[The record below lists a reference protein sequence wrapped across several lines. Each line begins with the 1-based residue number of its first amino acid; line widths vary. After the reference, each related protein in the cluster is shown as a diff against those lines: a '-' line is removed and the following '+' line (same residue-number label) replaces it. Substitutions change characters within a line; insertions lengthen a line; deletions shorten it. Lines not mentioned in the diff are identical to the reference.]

1 MIALGVG
8 PLASLE
14 ASPSHPAAIAVTGIA
29 WTHVGA
35 RCTGKGLKTTQ
46 ILARGVPVAGMDT
59 TVPQPPHRASRKHSA
74 WASTPLGGHRG
85 KLGASRRNGDTSGRS
100 TGGRGARRA
109 DPPTPLAR
117 EALGRAAGVEQ
128 RRLGRRPRLARTSMR
143 CACGARAVRG
153 RGARVRWRTC
163 STRSPRR
170 ASR

>member
-1 MIALGVG
+1 MVALGIG
-8 PLASLE
+8 PLASLG
-14 ASPSHPAAIAVTGIA
+14 ASPSRPAAIAVTGITLERA
-29 WTHVGA
+29 AQGRVS
-35 RCTGKGLKTTQ
+35 KSQ
-46 ILARGVPVAGMDT
+46 IFAQGVPVAGMDT
-59 TVPQPPHRASRKHSA
+59 TVPQPPHSASRKHSA